1 MSKFMTVAWAAA
13 VVLGAGLASGAA
25 RADDGTDDRIARLEA
40 LVRAQSE
47 QMDRLR
53 RDLDASRRDGGASRP
68 TAEELQ
74 AAVGAY
80 VREVHPDG
88 VLVAPN
94 DRVAPSGLRWGGYF
108 HWRFQDAS
116 DDNSFFD
123 QHRLILQ
130 ASADV
135 TECLAFDMELE
146 IEHGGVSDEIEGEV
160 VLEKADLKLHLSDAF
175 VPKVGWLLVPF
186 GRYNLHHDDPLND
199 LTNRP
204 FTARYLVPTGFGQP
218 GLGAEGAAPFGCDHV
233 FTYDVAVTNGFRDAF
248 TADQGVR
255 EARQAED
262 DNDGKQVWGRFAA
275 TWNTGGVL
283 DYLET
288 GVSGTWGVYDD
299 ADEHEVV
306 GYALDVLLRKGPFE
320 AKAEWV
326 AYDYERGAAD
336 PVDAVRGQSALWVE
350 AAWHFLPCALRSCR
364 TCLVQDTSLFTLVAR
379 WQTMDLDDR
388 ADGASFNDDVEAT
401 TVGLNYRITERTVL
415 RVDHTWYDAD
425 RATDRTEWTLSVSTY
440 F

>member
-1 MSKFMTVAWAAA
+1 MRTWTVGG
-13 VVLGAGLASGAA
+13 VVLAGLLTAGLGSGRA
-25 RADDGTDDRIARLEA
+25 RADDGTEARIQRLEA
-40 LVRAQSE
+40 LLREQAE

-80 VREVHPDG
+80 VRSQPDG
-88 VLVAPN
+88 VLVAPT
-94 DRVAPSGLRWGGYF
+94 DHAAPGGIRWGGYF
-108 HWRFQDAS
+108 HWRFQDGS
-116 DDNSFFD
+116 EDNSFFD
-123 QHRLILQ
+123 QHRVILQ
-130 ASADV
+130 ASADI
-135 TECLAFDMELE
+135 TECIDFDMELE
-146 IEHGGVSDEIEGEV
+146 IEHGGISDEIEGEV
-160 VLEKADLKLHLSDAF
+160 VLEKAEVKFHLSDAF

-218 GLGAEGAAPFGCDHV
+218 GVGVQGAAPFGCDHV
-233 FTYDVAVTNGFRDAF
+233 FSYDVAVTNGYRDAF
-248 TADQGVR
+248 TDDNGVR

-262 DNDGKQVWGRFAA
+262 DNDGKQVWGRLAA
-275 TWNTGGVL
+275 TWNTRGVL

-299 ADEHEVV
+299 ADENEVT

-326 AYDYERGAAD
+326 AYDYERNASD
-336 PVDAVRGQSALWVE
+336 PPGAVRGQSALWVE
-350 AAWHFLPCALRSCR
+350 GAWHFMPCALQACR
-364 TCLVQDTSLFTLVAR
+364 TCLVQDTSLFTLVVR

-388 ADGASFNDDVEAT
+388 VDGASARDDLDAL
-401 TVGLNYRITERTVL
+401 TVGLNYRITERTVI
-415 RVDHTWYDAD
+415 RVDHTWYDAED
-425 RATDRTEWTLSVSTY
+425 GEDTTEWTLSVSTY

>member
-1 MSKFMTVAWAAA
+1 MRTWTVGG
-13 VVLGAGLASGAA
+13 VVLAGCLAAGLGSGRA
-25 RADDGTDDRIARLEA
+25 RADDGTEERIQRLEA
-40 LVRAQSE
+40 LLRE
-47 QMDRLR
+47 QAEQVDRLR
-53 RDLDASRRDGGASRP
+53 RDLDAARRDGVASRP

-80 VREVHPDG
+80 VRAQPDG
-88 VLVAPN
+88 VLVAPTTH
-94 DRVAPSGLRWGGYF
+94 ATPGGLRWGGYF
-108 HWRFQDAS
+108 HWRFQDGS
-116 DDNSFFD
+116 EDNSFFD

-130 ASADV
+130 AGADI
-135 TECLAFDMELE
+135 TECIDFDMEVE
-146 IEHGGVSDEIEGEV
+146 IEHGGISDEIEGEV
-160 VLEKADLKLHLSDAF
+160 VLEKAEVKFHLRDAF

-204 FTARYLVPTGFGQP
+204 FTARFLVPTGFGQP
-218 GLGAEGAAPFGCDHV
+218 GVGVEGSAPFGCEHV
-233 FTYDVAVTNGFRDAF
+233 FSYDVAVTNGYRDAF
-248 TADQGVR
+248 TADEGVR

-262 DNDGKQVWGRFAA
+262 ENDGKQVWGRVAV

-299 ADEHEVV
+299 ADENELT

-326 AYDYERGAAD
+326 AYDYERNASD
-336 PVDAVRGQSALWVE
+336 PVDAVRGQSGLWVE
-350 AAWHFLPCALRSCR
+350 GAWHFMPCAMRACRS
-364 TCLVQDTSLFTLVAR
+364 CLVQDTSLFTLVAR

-388 ADGASFNDDVEAT
+388 VDGATFEDDLEAL
-401 TVGLNYRITERTVL
+401 TVGLNYRITERTVI
-415 RVDHTWYDAD
+415 RVDHTWYDAED
-425 RATDRTEWTLSVSTY
+425 GEDTTEWTLSVSTY